1 VNTLIV
7 AVAQYLLFGLALFAG
22 LTWLA
27 LDRAGKLR
35 LAVEAVLGLAL
46 LGLGIWIAGSLH
58 VDPRPFVQDPSTA
71 ALFPHQADNG
81 FPSDH
86 AAAAGL
92 LTALVVR
99 HRRALGVLVG
109 IGAVLVAAARVAAHV
124 HHVQD
129 VVAGLLLGVV
139 AGVVAI
145 LLTRIAAA
153 RLPRS
158 AGSDSAGSSAPRQ
171 AGQRTLGP

>member
-1 VNTLIV
+1 VNTAIV
-7 AVAQYLLFGLALFAG
+7 LVAQYLLFGLVLIAG
-22 LTWLA
+22 LMWLA
-27 LDRAGKLR
+27 VDRAGKLR
-35 LAVEAVLGLAL
+35 LAVAAVLGLAL
-46 LGLGIWIAGSLH
+46 VGLGIWIAGSLH

-71 ALFPHQADNG
+71 PLFPHPADNG

-92 LTALVVR
+92 LTALVLW
-99 HRRALGVLVG
+99 HRRPLGVVVG

-129 VVAGLLLGVV
+129 VAAGLLLGFA

-145 LLTRIAAA
+145 LVTRIAASRLTGSA
-153 RLPRS
+153 RPGAAS
-158 AGSDSAGSSAPRQ
+158 SSACADPPR
-171 AGQRTLGP
+171 A